1 MRFDFYNASIDAD
14 PRVIIDY
21 LESSLDLA
29 DVVPTSPRNGY
40 QMAYKLVRG
49 DNLLSTVMW
58 GGQNVGN
65 GVWASATGENAPEFA
80 ELIRE
85 KFQDHRL
92 LRADIAIDYCE
103 SGAWESLSSHAL
115 ATADRHNLKVE
126 HRGDFH
132 REIGGRTIYVGS
144 RKSAAYQRTYEKG
157 KQLGADPDY
166 VRVELELKPQNL
178 RAKELYAAA
187 TPEQMLM
194 ATRWTQDYYTILADI
209 TGIRPIAP
217 GTIRKKSDDERAM
230 EHMFKQYGHILR
242 RKLESMGGDAESF
255 GMYIAGLLP
264 PANG

>member
-1 MRFDFYNASIDAD
+1 MRFDYYNASIDANY
-14 PRVIIDY
+14 RSVIAC
-21 LESSLDLA
+21 LQTSKDLT

-40 QMAYKLVRG
+40 EKAYKLVRG
-49 DNLLSTVMW
+49 EETFSTIMW
-58 GGQNVGN
+58 GGKNVGS
-65 GVWASATGENAPEFA
+65 GVWACATGENAPEFSD
-80 ELIRE
+80 LIRQ
-85 KFQDHRL
+85 KFEHHRL

-157 KQLGADPDY
+157 KQLGEDPDF

-194 ATRWTQDYYTILADI
+194 ATRWTQDYYAILADI

-217 GTIRKKSDDERAM
+217 GTIRKKSDDQRALEFM
-230 EHMFKQYGHILR
+230 AKQYGNVLR

-255 GMYIAGLLP
+255 GMYIAGMLP
-264 PANG
+264 PATD